1 MSLRGKR
8 FAWIPA
14 VVAAS
19 FGLAALQGCEEEGTL
34 EEAGE
39 DIDEAAEETAE
50 DLEDAADDVEDEI
63 DDGIDDDAGS
73 TSSGG

>member
-19 FGLAALQGCEEEGTL
+19 FGLAAMQGCEEEGTL
-34 EEAGE
+34 EETGE
-39 DIDEAAEETAE
+39 ELDDAAEDAAD
-50 DLEDAADDVEDEI
+50 DLEDAADDIEDEI
-63 DDGIDDDAGS
+63 DDGIDDGAGS
-73 TSSGG
+73 TSAGG